1 MSSKALK
8 KQRNVLFLYIGLLTQ
23 NVDFIKSDEAS
34 YEDIRHGFGTPKG
47 HPFSL

>member
-8 KQRNVLFLYIGLLTQ
+8 KQRNVLFLYTGLLTQ

-34 YEDIRHGFGTPKG
+34 YKDIRHGFGTPKG
-47 HPFSL
+47 HPFSP